1 MTVSAPPYCS
11 LVLTDRQKAML
22 DLAGETF
29 KYAGSLD
36 SAARERFDLSP
47 TRYWQE
53 VSVLLRTTE
62 AAAYRPALVARLN
75 NRRRTYSR
83 PIQRIL
89 TRQN

>member
-1 MTVSAPPYCS
+1 
-11 LVLTDRQKAML
+11 VLTDRQKAML

-36 SAARERFDLSP
+36 TAAGERFGLSP

-53 VSVLLRTTE
+53 VNILLRTE
-62 AAAYRPALVARLN
+62 AAVAYRPALVARLN
-75 NRRRTYSR
+75 NRRRAYSR

>member
-1 MTVSAPPYCS
+1 
-11 LVLTDRQKAML
+11 ML

-36 SAARERFDLSP
+36 AAAAERFGLTP

-53 VSVLLRTTE
+53 VNRLLRTPE
-62 AAAYRPALVARLN
+62 AAVHRPALVARLN

-83 PIQRIL
+83 PVQRIL
-89 TRQN
+89 APQRAT

>member
-1 MTVSAPPYCS
+1 
-11 LVLTDRQKAML
+11 ML

-36 SAARERFDLSP
+36 AAARERFGLTS

-53 VSVLLRTTE
+53 VNVLLRTPE

-75 NRRRTYSR
+75 NRLNNRRRTYAR

-89 TRQN
+89 TP